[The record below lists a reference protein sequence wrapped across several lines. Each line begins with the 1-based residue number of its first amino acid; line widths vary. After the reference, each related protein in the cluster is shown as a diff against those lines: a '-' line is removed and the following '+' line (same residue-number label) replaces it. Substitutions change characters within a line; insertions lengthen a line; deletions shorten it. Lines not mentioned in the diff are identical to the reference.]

1 MIARSL
7 VSLRERVMI
16 GLPGFGAP
24 ETANIRLHLA
34 LLFDLDCYN
43 LDLVVGEADLDLEH
57 GWHDELVGLYR
68 IEVVLLLLLH
78 ASGKAAS
85 WDVDLVLPKID

>member
-1 MIARSL
+1 
-7 VSLRERVMI
+7 MI
-16 GLPGFGAP
+16 GLSGLGAP
-24 ETANIRLHLA
+24 ETADVWLHLA

-57 GWHDELVGLYR
+57 GRHDELVGLYR
-68 IEVVLLLLLH
+68 VEVVLLLLLH

-85 WDVDLVLPKID
+85 WDVDLVLPKMEYKLKS